1 MIRTIAKSYRD
12 AYAGLPRAA
21 WMLAA
26 VDFVNSSGT
35 MVLFFMTLY
44 LTQKLNY
51 SLAIAGRTLGA
62 YGLGSIA
69 GAVLGGWLCDRLGAR
84 NVQGMSLLLMGTI
97 LILLGFFIS
106 LPAIVALMALLGVF
120 STSLFPAT
128 STAMSQACPRNLLTR
143 GFSLGRLARNLGV
156 TIGPVLGGFL
166 AVLDYRYLFWADGLT
181 SLAAAALF
189 FHFFRSN
196 QTRPRVSTSAG
207 QTPWKDFRFLFVIL
221 QVFLMGVVFYQ
232 IFSTLPVYLHRVYG
246 FRENRIGQLLA
257 VNTLMIVLFEM
268 VLIHRLQ
275 KHHYLR
281 VAAFGAV
288 CLGGGFALM
297 PAGRGFLFAALTVAI
312 WTVGEMLTI
321 PSLSAFVAVRGGEK
335 HQGKYQGMFSMAFA
349 FSAMLGPVAGTK
361 AYERFGPAC
370 LWLGA
375 GVIGIILAVGFLW
388 IDHKGRI
395 P

>member
-1 MIRTIAKSYRD
+1 MIRTVVKSYRD

-62 YGLGSIA
+62 YGLGSLV
-69 GAVLGGWLCDRLGAR
+69 GAILGGWLCDRVGAR

-97 LILLGFFIS
+97 LILLGLFVS
-106 LPAIVALMALLGVF
+106 LPAIMTLMALLGVF

-128 STAMSQACPRNLLTR
+128 STAMSQACPRSLLTR

-181 SLAAAALF
+181 SLAAAVLF
-189 FHFFRSN
+189 FHFFRSDK
-196 QTRPRVSTSAG
+196 TRPRISPEAG
-207 QTPWKDFRFLFVIL
+207 QSPWNDFRFLFVIL

-257 VNTLMIVLFEM
+257 VNTSMIVLFEM

-275 KHHYLR
+275 KHPHLR
-281 VAAFGAV
+281 IAAFGAV

-297 PAGRGFLFAALTVAI
+297 PAGRGYLFAALTVAI

-335 HQGKYQGMFSMAFA
+335 HQGKYQGMFSLAFA
-349 FSAMLGPVAGTK
+349 FSAMLGPVAGTRV
-361 AYERFGPAC
+361 YETFGPVY

-388 IDHKGRI
+388 IDRKGRI

>member
-1 MIRTIAKSYRD
+1 MIRTVLKSYRD
-12 AYAGLPRAA
+12 AYSGLPRAA

-51 SLAIAGRTLGA
+51 SLATAGRTLGA
-62 YGLGSIA
+62 YGLGSLV

-97 LILLGFFIS
+97 LLLLGFFAS
-106 LPAIVALMALLGVF
+106 LPAILVLMTLLGVF

-128 STAMSQACPRNLLTR
+128 STAMSQACPKDLLTR

-166 AVLDYRYLFWADGLT
+166 AVLDYRYLFWVDGLT

-189 FHFFRSN
+189 FRFFRSSE
-196 QTRPRVSTSAG
+196 RRSRVLPESG
-207 QTPWKDFRFLFVIL
+207 QSPWKDFPFLFVIL
-221 QVFLMGVVFYQ
+221 QVFLMGAVFYQ

-257 VNTLMIVLFEM
+257 VNTSMIVLFEM

-275 KHHYLR
+275 KHHHLR
-281 VAAFGAV
+281 VAAFGAL

-297 PAGRGFLFAALTVAI
+297 PAGRGYLFAALTVAV

-321 PSLSAFVAVRGGEK
+321 PSLSAFVAVRGGTK
-335 HQGKYQGMFSMAFA
+335 NQGKYQGTFSLAFA
-349 FSAMLGPVAGTK
+349 FSAMLGPVVGTRV
-361 AYERFGPAC
+361 YERFGPVF

-375 GVIGIILAVGFLW
+375 GVIGIVLAGGFFW
-388 IDHKGRI
+388 IDHRGRF